1 MMLHITGLWQ
11 YHHPVPSEP
20 SRSRN
25 AGAILAPPPPEAYS
39 TPINAGNHLAGNRFE
54 AQWFSAHFDMLFP
67 HFHIENLL
75 SGIAVYEK
83 RNFSNQL
90 VAVDHQ
96 HFVVWNVIIDT
107 QDCPQD
113 WFQNI
118 FPMEVDATVPINVSF
133 ITGIFQGSTNRRLP
147 TSMKQPMNSSTEGLV
162 WISLT
167 FQSALRA

>member
-96 HFVVWNVIIDT
+96 HFVVWNVITTLIVMRH
-107 QDCPQD
+107 PSKLNGRLV
-113 WFQNI
+113 FQCEPFIAVYRMQQPYLMRVPFPFPLPPLVEENDDVEGIRWNI
-118 FPMEVDATVPINVSF
+118 QNY
-133 ITGIFQGSTNRRLP
+133 
-147 TSMKQPMNSSTEGLV
+147 
-162 WISLT
+162 SL
-167 FQSALRA
+167 QM